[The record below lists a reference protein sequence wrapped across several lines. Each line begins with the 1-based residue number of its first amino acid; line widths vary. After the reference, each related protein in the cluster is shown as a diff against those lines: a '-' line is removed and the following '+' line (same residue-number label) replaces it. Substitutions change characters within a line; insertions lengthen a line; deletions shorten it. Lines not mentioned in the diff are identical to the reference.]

1 MRKKINWERFWR
13 QSMVVCLVGFLVSA
27 IFLALYLDAGRREQ
41 ETFDQLAFMVEAAAK
56 EDDQEKEGEEVQKL
70 EDKDA
75 DEAAGAARLQQ
86 YAEIYTLNPDLV
98 GWIQIE
104 GTGINYPVMQSIEE
118 PDYYLHRDF
127 YGDYS
132 RSGVPYLEEEC
143 DLALPSDNLLVYGHY
158 LRNGTMFTDLEGYRE
173 EKFYRE
179 HPSIRFDTLEEIGT
193 YQIIAVFRTVVYSD
207 GPEAFPYYEYI
218 DMTQEQFQEY
228 VDCCKELSFYDTG
241 ETAESGDQLLTLS
254 TCDFS
259 IENGRLV
266 VVARKVTENEA
277 E

>member
-1 MRKKINWERFWR
+1 
-13 QSMVVCLVGFLVSA
+13 MVVCLVGFLVSA

-158 LRNGTMFTDLEGYRE
+158 LRNGTMFTDLEG
-173 EKFYRE
+173 
-179 HPSIRFDTLEEIGT
+179 
-193 YQIIAVFRTVVYSD
+193 
-207 GPEAFPYYEYI
+207 
-218 DMTQEQFQEY
+218 
-228 VDCCKELSFYDTG
+228 
-241 ETAESGDQLLTLS
+241 
-254 TCDFS
+254 
-259 IENGRLV
+259 
-266 VVARKVTENEA
+266 
-277 E
+277 